1 MDSARS
7 ETPKSDDRKPLPV
20 AAGGVNLAG
29 MAYRTILEMILD
41 RRLPSGEV
49 IVEDRLATAL
59 SISRTPIR
67 EALVRLASEGLIR
80 KEFNRPYRV
89 REVSSREYFQSMRLR
104 ELLEGEAIASAASR
118 IDPARLQAMKT
129 EMLRLRDEPK
139 VRFEDHWAADE
150 ELHTMIAKA
159 SGNEVMAQIIRDLRV
174 TTRLFELSGLPSRIR
189 PDCLEHLDVIAALES
204 GDPSE
209 ARAAMEHH
217 IRSLAKDVLSD
228 IARA

>member
-1 MDSARS
+1 MDSARQGK
-7 ETPKSDDRKPLPV
+7 E
-20 AAGGVNLAG
+20 AAKATGGVNLAD
-29 MAYRTILEMILD
+29 MAYRTLLEMILD
-41 RRLPSGEV
+41 RRLRSGEL

-59 SISRTPIR
+59 SISRTPLR

-104 ELLEGEAIASAASR
+104 EILEGEAIATAAAR
-118 IDPARLQAMKT
+118 IDPVRLQAMKA
-129 EMLRLRDEPK
+129 EMLRLRDEPQ

-150 ELHTMIAKA
+150 VLHTMIAEA

-189 PDCLEHLDVIAALES
+189 PDCLEHLEVIDALAD
-204 GDPSE
+204 GDPAK
-209 ARAAMEHH
+209 ARAAMESH
-217 IRSLAKDVLSD
+217 IRSLAKDVLND

>member
-1 MDSARS
+1 MSMDMDDSKAA
-7 ETPKSDDRKPLPV
+7 TPA
-20 AAGGVNLAG
+20 AAGANLAGVNLAS

-41 RRLPSGEV
+41 RRIPSGEV

-89 REVSSREYFQSMRLR
+89 REVSNREYFQSMRLR
-104 ELLEGEAIASAASR
+104 EILEGEAIAAAASR
-118 IDPARLQAMKT
+118 VDPVRLQAMKA

-139 VRFEDHWAADE
+139 IRFEDHWAADE
-150 ELHTMIAKA
+150 ELHTLIAEA
-159 SGNEVMAQIIRDLRV
+159 SGNAVLAQIIRDLRV

-189 PDCLEHLDVIAALES
+189 PDCDEHLDVIAALET
-204 GDPSE
+204 GDPVE
-209 ARAAMEHH
+209 ARAAMERH
-217 IRSLAKDVLSD
+217 IRSLAKDVLGE
-228 IARA
+228 IAKS